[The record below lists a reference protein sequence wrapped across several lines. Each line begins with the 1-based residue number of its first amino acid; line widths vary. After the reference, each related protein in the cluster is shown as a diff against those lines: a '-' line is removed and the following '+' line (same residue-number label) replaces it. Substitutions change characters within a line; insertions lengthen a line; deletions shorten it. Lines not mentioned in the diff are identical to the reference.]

1 MARPARA
8 ASPVRGK
15 AGQGSYQVNPQVTSF
30 HNLRAAPS
38 LFSPIVGNLEA
49 YDVVEVAQTIRLL
62 GAESTGPEV
71 WAQIWRSSA
80 GPAIWTLQSDI
91 EHIYLRKL
99 THSGGDPK
107 LPKMDDSH
115 CRIGHS

>member
-1 MARPARA
+1 MRKE
-8 ASPVRGK
+8 G
-15 AGQGSYQVNPQVTSF
+15 GQGSYQVNPQVTSF

-62 GAESTGPEV
+62 GAESAGPEV

-91 EHIYLRKL
+91 EHVYLRKL
-99 THSGGDPK
+99 THSGGEGP
-107 LPKMDDSH
+107 LPNMTD
-115 CRIGHS
+115 IAA